1 MSKNLFKESLKALK
15 TVRGL
20 ALCAILIAV
29 SCVLCFL
36 KWGITLSV
44 NITFFFLPVSVAA
57 LLLGPIPAAI
67 VGGVADILGAVITP
81 TGPYF
86 PGFTLNM
93 IIVGLIYGIFFFK
106 EKPRIWKIIVARLIV
121 ALLVDLFLTPLWLHI
136 LYSTPLVWAFW
147 VERFIKCAVVIPI
160 EVVLMFTVNT
170 ALSRLNSK

>member
-20 ALCAILIAV
+20 ALCAILIAI

-106 EKPRIWKIIVARLIV
+106 EKPRLWKIILVRLII
-121 ALLVDLFLTPLWLHI
+121 ALVVDLALTPLWLHL

-147 VERFIKCAVVIPI
+147 VERFIKCAIVIPI

>member
-20 ALCAILIAV
+20 ALCAILIAI

-44 NITFFFLPVSVAA
+44 NITFFCLPVSVAA

-106 EKPRIWKIIVARLIV
+106 EKPRLWKIILVRLII
-121 ALLVDLFLTPLWLHI
+121 ALVVDLALTPLWLHL

-147 VERFIKCAVVIPI
+147 VERFIKCAIVIPI